1 MLLLKAENKGQ
12 LPGIIHG
19 TSGSGASLFV
29 EPLPAVE
36 LNNDIVQ
43 LQDQERNEVLRIL
56 QGLYRRARGTT
67 PFDLLAEAVEELR
80 VRAVIRQRHP
90 GGEQPPPRIDLGD
103 GRELALELGGP
114 VQPRAHVGSA
124 GRPPGP

>member
-19 TSGSGASLFV
+19 TSGSGASVFV

-43 LQDQERNEVLRIL
+43 LQD
-56 QGLYRRARGTT
+56 
-67 PFDLLAEAVEELR
+67 EE
-80 VRAVIRQRHP
+80 RQR
-90 GGEQPPPRIDLGD
+90 
-103 GRELALELGGP
+103 GR
-114 VQPRAHVGSA
+114 SA
-124 GRPPGP
+124 SCRS